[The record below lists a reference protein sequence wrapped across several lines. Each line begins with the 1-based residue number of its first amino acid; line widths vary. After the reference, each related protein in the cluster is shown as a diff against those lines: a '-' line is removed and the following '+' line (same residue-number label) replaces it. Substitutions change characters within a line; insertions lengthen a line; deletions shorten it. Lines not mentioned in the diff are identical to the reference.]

1 MSKSL
6 IPKLEAIKQRYN
18 EVADLIIQP
27 DVISDQKK
35 YGQLNKEYS
44 DLGKIVV
51 VFDQYKQALNTIEE
65 SDEIIADG
73 SDKDFVE
80 LAKIE
85 KNEAIEKIPGL
96 EEELKI
102 LLIPKDPADDKNVIV
117 ELRAGTGGD
126 EAAIFVEDV
135 YRAYAMYFKSKGWKH
150 EITDS
155 NEASKGY
162 KELILKV
169 EGDGVYGIMKFESGV
184 HRVQRVPE
192 TESQGRV
199 HTSAITVA
207 VLPEA
212 EEVDF
217 ELNPADIEMQT
228 SRSGG
233 AGGQNVN
240 KVETKVQLTHK
251 PSGLVVVCQQ
261 ARSQLANREL
271 AMEML
276 RTKLYDIELQKVQL
290 THKPSGLVVVC
301 QQARS
306 QLANREL
313 AMEMLRTK
321 LYDIELQKVQGDVAA
336 QRKSM
341 VSTGD
346 RSAKIKTYNY
356 PQGRVTD
363 HRINKSIYNLDAYMN
378 GDLQEMIDAVIMAE
392 NAEKMKGEEESY

>member
-27 DVISDQKK
+27 DIISDQKK
-35 YGQLNKEYS
+35 YSSLNKEYS
-44 DLGKIVV
+44 DLGKIVRV
-51 VFDQYKQALNTIEE
+51 YDQYKGALDNIAE
-65 SDEIIADG
+65 SEEIIADG
-73 SDKDFVE
+73 SDRDLVDMAKEEKVE
-80 LAKIE
+80 AQAKL
-85 KNEAIEKIPGL
+85 PGL
-96 EEELKI
+96 EEELKV
-102 LLIPKDPADDKNVIV
+102 LLIPKDPADDKNIIV

-135 YRAYAMYFKSKGWKH
+135 YRMYSMYFKTKGWKH
-150 EITDS
+150 EVTDS
-155 NEASKGY
+155 NDAAKGY
-162 KELILKV
+162 KELIMKV
-169 EGDGVYGIMKFESGV
+169 EGEGVYGIMKFESGV

-199 HTSAITVA
+199 HTSAITIA

-251 PSGLVVVCQQ
+251 PSG
-261 ARSQLANREL
+261 
-271 AMEML
+271 M
-276 RTKLYDIELQKVQL
+276 
-290 THKPSGLVVVC
+290 VVVC

-321 LYDIELQKVQGDVAA
+321 LYDIELQKVQGDIAA

-363 HRINKSIYNLDAYMN
+363 HRINKSMYNLDAYMN
-378 GDLQEMIDAVIMAE
+378 GDISEMIDAVIMAE
-392 NAEKMKGEEESY
+392 NAEKMKGEEENY